1 MIGSDNSIT
10 SSTQPLFF
18 ALFTGSLGASQ
29 YNNYLIPLLRLTRD
43 RTIDDVSKP
52 IAKFNER
59 GKFEMDISLPLT
71 SHQSNQTKKSTT
83 DHDDHFHTTTMRNAA
98 AVIIRLGPS
107 IPYLCSAAVLSF
119 PVVFSSLWRF
129 IRKRRYCTL
138 KSYQRAIYFVAS
150 RSSPLN
156 NLKS

>member
-1 MIGSDNSIT
+1 MDNS
-10 SSTQPLFF
+10 
-18 ALFTGSLGASQ
+18 
-29 YNNYLIPLLRLTRD
+29 LL
-43 RTIDDVSKP
+43 
-52 IAKFNER
+52 
-59 GKFEMDISLPLT
+59 LT
-71 SHQSNQTKKSTT
+71 SHQSNQTEKHDRPS
-83 DHDDHFHTTTMRNAA
+83 DDHFHTTTMRNAA

-138 KSYQRAIYFVAS
+138 KSYQRALYFVAS

-156 NLKS
+156 NLSLSLDVQTNRNNGGGGFFRTTCTTLSTGSYLSMAPLRCFRRHRCHRRHFFFGCGSLHIDAPTA